1 MCKNEPY
8 IETQEVDLLGLT
20 RRLRTRGE
28 GGLSAVG
35 MYWLGK
41 THLKVRCSVYRYFQ
55 KARPRDHL
63 IIGHH

>member
-41 THLKVRCSVYRYFQ
+41 NTSKSPL
-55 KARPRDHL
+55 
-63 IIGHH
+63 